1 MGAVL
6 VAMVIVYRRQAEG
19 GNSLVSSQFSPNIL
33 CKVTSEEESGGENF
47 QAAENPDMDNPD
59 AILVAPPEAKKEVIV
74 TEEYDSGEELVLE
87 TVEPDTNGSDVE
99 EIPKTTV
106 VEINPVPRNI
116 DGPPI

>member
-6 VAMVIVYRRQAEG
+6 VAMVVVYRRQAEG
-19 GNSLVSSQFSPNIL
+19 ANSLVSSQCSPNIL
-33 CKVTSEEESGGENF
+33 CKVTPEESSGVENF

-59 AILVAPPEAKKEVIV
+59 AILVAPPEAKKEVVIM
-74 TEEYDSGEELVLE
+74 EEYDSDDELVLE
-87 TVEPDTNGSDVE
+87 TGEPDANGSDVE

-116 DGPPI
+116 DGPQI